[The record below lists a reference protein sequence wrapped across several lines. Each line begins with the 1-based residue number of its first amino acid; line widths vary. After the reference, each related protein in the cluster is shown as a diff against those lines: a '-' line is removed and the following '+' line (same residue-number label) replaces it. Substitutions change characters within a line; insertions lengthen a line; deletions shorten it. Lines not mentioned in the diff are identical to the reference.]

1 MSDLK
6 GGVRIVDGVASQ
18 GEARVINGA
27 LLVRLVPRG
36 TPRLGVGVS
45 KIKGGIAA
53 HLEALVVNGRLKVRT
68 V

>member
-6 GGVRIVDGVASQ
+6 GGVRVVDGIASH
-18 GEARVINGA
+18 GEARVLNGA

-36 TPRLGVGVS
+36 TPRLGVGETKV
-45 KIKGGIAA
+45 KGGIAE
-53 HLEALVVNGRLKVRT
+53 HLEALVIDGRLKVRI